1 MVELENLIF
10 GEGKDGSKV
19 KEKNP
24 PILCLMMMIFKGKKA
39 LILFCV
45 CLYFFS

>member
-19 KEKNP
+19 KEKKFP
-24 PILCLMMMIFKGKKA
+24 HSMSDDDDI
-39 LILFCV
+39 
-45 CLYFFS
+45 